1 MVKLIHFSHS
11 LKGMKK
17 FTTMTDT
24 RHYHIPSCKT
34 NLGKRSLKYTGAV
47 IWNNIL
53 KLGINPNISDFM
65 FAKKLKHAIIESLLW
80 ITHNLHSAIKFT
92 TNKPYIACCNLLCTL
107 FQQMLQNSEIDMEPI
122 NLTGF
127 TLPLLLF
134 THDVWSLHAW
144 TCIFVLFVIL
154 YNAVCNIQKHIL

>member
-1 MVKLIHFSHS
+1 
-11 LKGMKK
+11 MK
-17 FTTMTDT
+17 
-24 RHYHIPSCKT
+24 Y
-34 NLGKRSLKYTGAV
+34 NGAV

-92 TNKPYIACCNLLCTL
+92 TNKPYITCCNLLCTL
-107 FQQMLQNSEIDMEPI
+107 FQQMLQKSETDMEPL

-134 THDVWSLHAW
+134 TPDVWSLHAW

>member
-1 MVKLIHFSHS
+1 
-11 LKGMKK
+11 
-17 FTTMTDT
+17 
-24 RHYHIPSCKT
+24 
-34 NLGKRSLKYTGAV
+34 
-47 IWNNIL
+47 
-53 KLGINPNISDFM
+53 M

-92 TNKPYIACCNLLCTL
+92 TDKPYITCCNLLCTL
-107 FQQMLQNSEIDMEPI
+107 FQQMLQNSETDMEPI

-144 TCIFVLFVIL
+144 TFIFVLFVIL
-154 YNAVCNIQKHIL
+154 YNAVCNI